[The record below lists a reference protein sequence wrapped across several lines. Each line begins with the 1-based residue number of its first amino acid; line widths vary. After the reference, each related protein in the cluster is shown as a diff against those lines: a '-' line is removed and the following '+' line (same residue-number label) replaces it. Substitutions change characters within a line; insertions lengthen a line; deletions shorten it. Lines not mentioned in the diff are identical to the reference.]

1 MNTESNILT
10 DTDTTLNDNLDYS
23 NILDDTSTILDDIE
37 NETLNL
43 IQKKSGKRRD
53 KVWDYFDIV
62 DIPNDTHKGAVCKFC
77 KQSWKR
83 GKPNEMKSHLALRCS
98 KVPHNIKIEY
108 LRMISNEEVS
118 EQSIS
123 KINKT
128 DNSGNI
134 DFTRADKSLVRFF
147 ICCGIPFSVVD
158 SPFFQDFVKKSANVI
173 LKIEE
178 ELRQS
183 KNLTLGVDSWTSP
196 LGQSIYAFVIITPTR
211 RQYIYS
217 INDFSSQRHTAEF
230 NEEKML
236 KVIENIF
243 SEQPDIFINATKTKA
258 IIQDRQFW
266 YNVEQLKLILKPAK
280 SAIKALEFNTTT
292 LADCFFE
299 LLKMARTIS
308 EIPSFQNIDFKKK
321 CIAIFNKR
329 WKEFD
334 INTYMVAFLLHPKYR
349 ASCFQQ
355 KIFKKISREAINI
368 WKDQFGGGKD
378 SSNLLLTQL
387 NLYRDRED
395 PFDDS
400 YTEGISNPINW
411 WTSVELKKGEDPIR
425 KLALKMHGIMPHNAD
440 CERVFSILGWYLS
453 KRRTKINIDRLQAMA
468 QVHSYLLMNAK
479 SELKFLDDEITSEEL
494 DETLNQIVS
503 SINNGVD
510 LFDDDS
516 DNNNLEID
524 LVFEDIN
531 EIEETVNLEDVNNY
545 ELEVSNFINLST
557 SILND
562 KDDDT
567 GNNKGDEE
575 SIMHHGDLSFDV
587 DELIDKFELIQ
598 S

>member
-1 MNTESNILT
+1 
-10 DTDTTLNDNLDYS
+10 
-23 NILDDTSTILDDIE
+23 
-37 NETLNL
+37 
-43 IQKKSGKRRD
+43 
-53 KVWDYFDIV
+53 
-62 DIPNDTHKGAVCKFC
+62 
-77 KQSWKR
+77 
-83 GKPNEMKSHLALRCS
+83 
-98 KVPHNIKIEY
+98 
-108 LRMISNEEVS
+108 
-118 EQSIS
+118 
-123 KINKT
+123 
-128 DNSGNI
+128 
-134 DFTRADKSLVRFF
+134 
-147 ICCGIPFSVVD
+147 
-158 SPFFQDFVKKSANVI
+158 
-173 LKIEE
+173 
-178 ELRQS
+178 
-183 KNLTLGVDSWTSP
+183 
-196 LGQSIYAFVIITPTR
+196 
-211 RQYIYS
+211 
-217 INDFSSQRHTAEF
+217 
-230 NEEKML
+230 
-236 KVIENIF
+236 
-243 SEQPDIFINATKTKA
+243 
-258 IIQDRQFW
+258 
-266 YNVEQLKLILKPAK
+266 
-280 SAIKALEFNTTT
+280 
-292 LADCFFE
+292 
-299 LLKMARTIS
+299 MARAIS

-349 ASCFQQ
+349 
-355 KIFKKISREAINI
+355 
-368 WKDQFGGGKD
+368 
-378 SSNLLLTQL
+378 
-387 NLYRDRED
+387 DRED
-395 PFDDS
+395 PFDDP

-510 LFDDDS
+510 LFDDS

-524 LVFEDIN
+524 LVFDDIN

-557 SILND
+557 SILDD